1 MNVSLSI
8 IIVNCNTKE
17 LLDACLSSI
26 LAHGTGFDLEIFVVD
41 NASTDGS
48 TQMVKQKYLTVHLM
62 ENSENVGFARANNQA
77 IEKARGDYLFLL
89 NSDAVILP
97 GTIDA
102 MVKFMDAYPM
112 VGALGAKLLSQD
124 LVPQISCRHFPTVFT
139 ILSQFFGLSAM
150 FPRSRLWGRY
160 DMGYWDHRQARKV
173 DCVPGTALFVRKS
186 TIQQVGP
193 LDGNY
198 FLYFE
203 DTDWCYRINQAG
215 WEVFFLPQ
223 AEVIHRGGASAAK
236 SHEGMFYDKTLS
248 RESFSSL
255 FYYFRKFHGSLPVLL
270 LKVFIPI
277 SLIMRMLR
285 WTFPLLF
292 HRIDAKEYAYKMRSF
307 WRMIRYCAAS

>member
-8 IIVNCNTKE
+8 IIVNYNTKD
-17 LLDACLSSI
+17 LLDDCLSSI
-26 LAHGTGFDLEIFVVD
+26 LANGTSLDLEIFVVD
-41 NASTDGS
+41 NASIDGS
-48 TQMVKQKYLTVHLM
+48 TQMVKQKYLTVNLI

-77 IEKARGDYLFLL
+77 IAKAQGTYLFLL
-89 NSDAVILP
+89 NSDASIRP

-112 VGALGAKLLSQD
+112 VGALGAKLLSQN

-139 ILSQFFGLSAM
+139 TLSQFFGLSAM

-160 DMGYWDHRQARKV
+160 DMGYWDHREARKV
-173 DCVPGTALFVRKS
+173 DSVPGAALLVRKN
-186 TIQQVGP
+186 TIQEVGP
-193 LDGNY
+193 LDENY

-215 WEVFFLPQ
+215 WEVFFLPE

-236 SHEGMFYDKTLS
+236 SNQGVFHDNTLS
-248 RESFSSL
+248 KAFFSSL
-255 FYYFRKFHGSLPVLL
+255 FYYFRKFHGSLSVLL
-270 LKVFIPI
+270 LKVLIPV